1 MRTNHSFERSERRRR
16 EKRPG
21 PWLSRMREKRREA
34 EEEEGEEEEEKK
46 KESGRRKMKK
56 SPMPCER
63 RDLSSM
69 TPDEPAKDGE
79 AKGGMPPHSSGYVH
93 SSPKKARYTTGTPI
107 VR

>member
-1 MRTNHSFERSERRRR
+1 
-16 EKRPG
+16 
-21 PWLSRMREKRREA
+21 MREKRREA

>member
-34 EEEEGEEEEEKK
+34 KEEEGEEEEKK
-46 KESGRRKMKK
+46 RESGRRKMKK